1 MPGLAPVLRE
11 GRWEIAAL
19 LLVRAVLD
27 TTQRIPQDAVPQL
40 MEALEGETNDGQ
52 E

>member
-1 MPGLAPVLRE
+1 MPGLAHALRDE
-11 GRWEIAAL
+11 QWETAAL

-27 TTQRIPQDAVPQL
+27 TTQRIPQDAIPQL
-40 MEALEGETNDGQ
+40 MEALEGEANDSQ